1 MRGNFIP
8 CNTWNSTRVNNT
20 EVLLPNLSPKEYSLV
35 KSENKNLD
43 FSYEKFSFSNELTE
57 TLKAFTNLSLDFVS
71 TKENSLNKIV
81 SLELNEENNQLVDII
96 KIKAEENSTLNLAL
110 DYFSKEDIKGF
121 RHTIIEVEA
130 EENSNVKIF
139 LYQRFSLDILSIQ
152 SVYYKVKKNANVEFI
167 QVDLGSK
174 ENYLSY
180 IGELAEKE
188 ANVSINSIY
197 FGKNNQK
204 LDFNYVAN
212 QIGQATNY
220 DLSIKGAL
228 ADRAQ
233 KTCRAT
239 IDFKRGSSTSKGSE
253 QEYVTLLSDDIRN
266 VAVPIL
272 LCTEDDVEGLHA
284 ASAGKIDEDILFY
297 IMSRGFSETEAK
309 RLILESKFAETID
322 LIDNEEI
329 RKRVY
334 TTLSKKL
341 SEV

>member
-110 DYFSKEDIKGF
+110 DYFSKEDLKGF

-139 LYQRFSLDILSIQ
+139 LSQRFSLDILSIQ

-180 IGELAEKE
+180 IGELVEKE

>member
-8 CNTWNSTRVNNT
+8 CNTWNSTRVNHT

-110 DYFSKEDIKGF
+110 DYFSKEDVKGF

-139 LYQRFSLDILSIQ
+139 LSQRFSLDILSIQ

>member
-110 DYFSKEDIKGF
+110 DYFSKEDVKGF

-139 LYQRFSLDILSIQ
+139 LSQRFSLDILSIQ
-152 SVYYKVKKNANVEFI
+152 SVYYKVKKNANIEFI

-204 LDFNYVAN
+204 IDFNYVAN

>member
-35 KSENKNLD
+35 KNENKNLD
-43 FSYEKFSFSNELTE
+43 FSYEKFSFSKELTE

-110 DYFSKEDIKGF
+110 DYFSKEDVKGF

-139 LYQRFSLDILSIQ
+139 LSQRFSLDILSIQ

-253 QEYVTLLSDDIRN
+253 EEYVTLLSDDIRN

-272 LCTEDDVEGLHA
+272 LFTEDDVEGLHA

>member
-1 MRGNFIP
+1 M
-8 CNTWNSTRVNNT
+8 
-20 EVLLPNLSPKEYSLV
+20 LLTNLSPKEYSLV

-110 DYFSKEDIKGF
+110 DYFSKEDVKGF

-139 LYQRFSLDILSIQ
+139 LSQRFSLDILSIQ

-180 IGELAEKE
+180 IGELVEKE

>member
-35 KSENKNLD
+35 KNENKNLD
-43 FSYEKFSFSNELTE
+43 FSYEKFSFSKELTE

-110 DYFSKEDIKGF
+110 DYFSKEDVKGF

-139 LYQRFSLDILSIQ
+139 LSQRFSLDILSIQ

-253 QEYVTLLSDDIRN
+253 QEYVTLLSECCGSN
-266 VAVPIL
+266 
-272 LCTEDDVEGLHA
+272 
-284 ASAGKIDEDILFY
+284 F
-297 IMSRGFSETEAK
+297 
-309 RLILESKFAETID
+309 
-322 LIDNEEI
+322 
-329 RKRVY
+329 
-334 TTLSKKL
+334 TLYRR
-341 SEV
+341 

>member
-35 KSENKNLD
+35 KNENKNLD
-43 FSYEKFSFSNELTE
+43 FSYEKFSFSKELTE

-110 DYFSKEDIKGF
+110 DYFSKEDVKGF

-139 LYQRFSLDILSIQ
+139 LSQRFSLDILSIQ

-212 QIGQATNY
+212 QIVQATNY

>member
-43 FSYEKFSFSNELTE
+43 FSHEKFSFSNELTE

-110 DYFSKEDIKGF
+110 DYFSKEDVKGF

-139 LYQRFSLDILSIQ
+139 LSQRFSLDILSIQ

>member
-35 KSENKNLD
+35 KNENKNLD
-43 FSYEKFSFSNELTE
+43 FSYEKFSFSKELTE

-110 DYFSKEDIKGF
+110 DYFSKEDVKGF

-139 LYQRFSLDILSIQ
+139 LSQRFSLDILSIQ

-239 IDFKRGSSTSKGSE
+239 IDFKRGSSISKGSE

-309 RLILESKFAETID
+309 RLILESKFAEIID

>member
-96 KIKAEENSTLNLAL
+96 KIKAEENSTLNLVL
-110 DYFSKEDIKGF
+110 DYFSKADVKGF

-139 LYQRFSLDILSIQ
+139 ISQRFSLDILSIQ

-197 FGKNNQK
+197 FGKNDQK

-309 RLILESKFAETID
+309 RLILESKFAEIID

>member
-139 LYQRFSLDILSIQ
+139 LSQRFSLDIFSIQ

-174 ENYLSY
+174 KNYLSY

>member
-35 KSENKNLD
+35 KNENKNLD
-43 FSYEKFSFSNELTE
+43 FSYEKFSFSKELTE

-139 LYQRFSLDILSIQ
+139 LSQRFSLDILSIQ

-322 LIDNEEI
+322 LIENEEI

>member
-110 DYFSKEDIKGF
+110 DYFSKEDVKGF

-139 LYQRFSLDILSIQ
+139 ISQRFSLDILSIQ

-180 IGELAEKE
+180 IGELVEKE

-204 LDFNYVAN
+204 LDFNYVAS
-212 QIGQATNY
+212 QIGQATNC

>member
-43 FSYEKFSFSNELTE
+43 FSHEKFSFSNELTE

-110 DYFSKEDIKGF
+110 DYFSKEDVKGF

-139 LYQRFSLDILSIQ
+139 LSQRFSLDILSIQ

-180 IGELAEKE
+180 IGELVEKE

>member
-35 KSENKNLD
+35 KNENKNLD
-43 FSYEKFSFSNELTE
+43 FSYEKFSFSKELTE

-121 RHTIIEVEA
+121 RHTNIEVEA

-139 LYQRFSLDILSIQ
+139 LSQRFSLDILSIQ

-180 IGELAEKE
+180 IGELAKKE

>member
-96 KIKAEENSTLNLAL
+96 KIKAEENSTLNLVL
-110 DYFSKEDIKGF
+110 DYFSKADVKGF

-139 LYQRFSLDILSIQ
+139 ISQRFSLDILSIQ

>member
-35 KSENKNLD
+35 KNENKNLD

-110 DYFSKEDIKGF
+110 DYFSKEDVKGF

-139 LYQRFSLDILSIQ
+139 LSQRFSLDILSIQ

-322 LIDNEEI
+322 LIENEEI

>member
-110 DYFSKEDIKGF
+110 DYFSKEDVKGF

-139 LYQRFSLDILSIQ
+139 ISQRFSLDILSIQ

>member
-35 KSENKNLD
+35 KNENNNLD

-110 DYFSKEDIKGF
+110 DYFSKADVKGF

-139 LYQRFSLDILSIQ
+139 ISQRFSLDILSIQ

-322 LIDNEEI
+322 LIENEEI